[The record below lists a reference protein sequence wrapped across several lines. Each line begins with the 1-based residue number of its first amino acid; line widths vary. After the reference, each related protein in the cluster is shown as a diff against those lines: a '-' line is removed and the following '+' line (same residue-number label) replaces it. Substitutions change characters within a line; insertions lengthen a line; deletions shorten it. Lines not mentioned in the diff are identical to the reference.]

1 MHSIFA
7 KSNIYEA
14 LYHSYEELCTF
25 GTSAM
30 FLTEDYNDVIR
41 ARSFT
46 ERLDAC
52 LRSGEVLARYIT
64 AVALS
69 SFAARDGGGARR
81 LLRAKRNRGRGH
93 YVYANSKGERQSI
106 FAAAKVEWLQP
117 LLLVLAI
124 NQI

>member
-1 MHSIFA
+1 VLF
-7 KSNIYEA
+7 
-14 LYHSYEELCTF
+14 
-25 GTSAM
+25 
-30 FLTEDYNDVIR
+30 
-41 ARSFT
+41 RSH
-46 ERLDAC
+46 L
-52 LRSGEVLARYIT
+52 GEVVAISGTRLECLSARN
-64 AVALS
+64 
-69 SFAARDGGGARR
+69 GGGARR